1 MKEKIL
7 ILIIGLLF
15 IVIGII
21 AILNGELF
29 KWTGSPNSKNGGP
42 PILYLLFGLII
53 VFFTLKNWKK
63 I

>member
-1 MKEKIL
+1 MKEKTLVL
-7 ILIIGLLF
+7 ILGLLF

-29 KWTGSPNSKNGGP
+29 QWSGSPSSKNGGP
-42 PILYLLFGLII
+42 PILYLLLGLII